1 VRRAA
6 SAFRKNG
13 QLFQDTLRGTLTASG
28 RQIRSVRLMLE
39 YAEKSHLYM
48 TVVIFMGQIVP
59 VKSAGSKRQFE
70 RNWQFA
76 QLYVQEAA
84 FARPFYASG
93 CVSGRHAHI
102 WRACLRAKTLTLKL
116 GQARFL

>member
-1 VRRAA
+1 
-6 SAFRKNG
+6 
-13 QLFQDTLRGTLTASG
+13 
-28 RQIRSVRLMLE
+28 MLE
-39 YAEKSHLYM
+39 YAEKGRPYM
-48 TVVIFMGQIVP
+48 TAVIFMRQIVP
-59 VKSAGSKRQFE
+59 VKSARSKRQFE

-93 CVSGRHAHI
+93 CVSGRPAHI
-102 WRACLRAKTLTLKL
+102 RQACLRAKTLTLKL